1 MKQIIR
7 STTGALV
14 VGMLAAGCSTKPPA
28 SDVAAANTAIGSAGQ
43 AVDQAAAD
51 PHVAKYATSELERA
65 TASLDQAR
73 TAWNK
78 QHDLKATTHLA
89 YVAQQR
95 AATAQQLANE
105 RAAEEV
111 VTVAAAER
119 DHAVNV
125 AAANRHPRP
134 TPERAVAQQ
143 DVTGFAFGR
152 ATLPASAR
160 RAIDELAASLRSSP
174 GREVVIEGH
183 TDNAGSPAYNQALA
197 MKRAE
202 AVRAA
207 LIRRGVDSGRIT
219 IGSHG
224 EQNPVASNDTPVGRR
239 ENRRAQVIVGDMGEH
254 MVGSSTGSTATT
266 SSGSGGQG
274 GQSGQ
279 TGQSGQNG
287 QRGQ

>member
-1 MKQIIR
+1 MKHIIR

-14 VGMLAAGCSTKPPA
+14 AGMIAAGCSTSPPA
-28 SDVAAANTAIGSAGQ
+28 SDVAAANTAIGNAGQ

-78 QHDLKATTHLA
+78 QHDLKATRHLA

-125 AAANRHPRP
+125 AAANR
-134 TPERAVAQQ
+134 RAKP
-143 DVTGFAFGR
+143 VTEQAREGLAGFSTGTAK
-152 ATLPASAR
+152 LPAKA
-160 RAIDELAASLRSSP
+160 APKINELAAMLRSNP
-174 GREVVIEGH
+174 ERMVVIEGH
-183 TDNAGSPAYNQALA
+183 TDNVGSQTVNQALA

-207 LIRRGVDSGRIT
+207 LLRRGVNTSRIV
-219 IGSHG
+219 IRSYG
-224 EQNPVASNDTPVGRR
+224 EENPVASNDTPVGRR
-239 ENRRAQVIVGDMGEH
+239 ENRRAQVIIGDMEER

-266 SSGSGGQG
+266 SSGSGGQS

-279 TGQSGQNG
+279 K
-287 QRGQ
+287 